1 MYFAGVIISCNIL
14 STYFSKYCC
23 CVLPFSQSK
32 MKIRCSLC
40 FLSLHRNFM
49 KTFFPPFLINKTIKS
64 YMTKR
69 NTIYDTANDETNKK
83 LSYNRKYAK
92 AIKKLTKK

>member
-1 MYFAGVIISCNIL
+1 
-14 STYFSKYCC
+14 
-23 CVLPFSQSK
+23 
-32 MKIRCSLC
+32 
-40 FLSLHRNFM
+40 
-49 KTFFPPFLINKTIKS
+49 
-64 YMTKR
+64 MTKR